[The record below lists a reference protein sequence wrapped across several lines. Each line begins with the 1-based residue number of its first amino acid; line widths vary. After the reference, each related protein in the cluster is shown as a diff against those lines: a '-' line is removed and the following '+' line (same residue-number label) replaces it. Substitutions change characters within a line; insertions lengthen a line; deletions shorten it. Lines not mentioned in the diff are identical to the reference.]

1 MSEVKVNKVSPRSGT
16 GLQLGDSGDTV
27 TIPSGATI
35 DNQGTALN
43 FGATGSASWSTTVKT
58 GDFTAV
64 AGEGYFVD
72 TSSGPVTVTLPAS
85 PTAGD
90 VVAFKDYANTFDTNV
105 LNINRNGKP
114 IGGSA
119 ENKKMG
125 TEGIAATL
133 IYVDGTKGWL
143 VTDDGLQSNVQPL
156 TYTVDFLVVAGGGGG
171 GYDRGAGGGAG
182 GYRNSYNSETSG
194 GGASSETALELNIGT
209 VYTITVGD
217 GGANQT
223 GNTARGNDG
232 VASSISGTGI
242 TTITSAGGGGGGT
255 GNTPSAVYD
264 GGDGGSGGGAIRS
277 GAAGTGTVAQG
288 FNGGGSSSTTDAGGG
303 GGAGEAGDTD
313 GSGEGGDGLSS
324 AINGATD
331 RGGGGGGHQGPSRGT
346 GGTGGG
352 GNGGADPGIPGA
364 TPGTANTG
372 GGGGGAAGTGPS
384 FIGQAGGSGVVILRM
399 ATSDYS
405 GTTSGSPTVTTS
417 GSDTIL
423 TYNASG
429 SYTA

>member
-1 MSEVKVNKVSPRSGT
+1 MSKIEVDQVDPQSGT
-16 GLQLGDSGDTV
+16 NLTLGTSGDTV
-27 TIPSGATI
+27 IIPSGVTI
-35 DNQGTALN
+35 NNQGTATN

-72 TSSGPVTVTLPAS
+72 TSSGGVTVTLPAS
-85 PTAGD
+85 PSAGA
-90 VVAFKDYANTFDTNV
+90 VVAFKDYANTFDTNA
-105 LNINRNGKP
+105 LTINRNSQP
-114 IGGSA
+114 IGGEA
-119 ENKKMG
+119 ANKRLT

-133 IYVDGTKGWL
+133 IYIDGTKGWL
-143 VTDDGLQSNVQPL
+143 VTDDGLQSNVKGL
-156 TYTVDFLVVAGGGGG
+156 TYTVDYLVVAGGGGG

-194 GGASSETALELNIGT
+194 GGGSSETALQLTVGE

-223 GNTARGNDG
+223 GNSARGNVG
-232 VASSISGTGI
+232 IASSISGTGI
-242 TTITSAGGGGGGT
+242 TTVTSAGGGGGGT
-255 GNTPSAVYD
+255 GNTPSTIYD

-277 GAAGTGTVAQG
+277 GTGGSGTANQG
-288 FNGGGSSSTTDAGGG
+288 FAGGNSSSTTDAGGG

-364 TPGTANTG
+364 TPGIANTG
-372 GGGGGAAGTGPS
+372 GGGGGAAGTGPNL
-384 FIGQAGGSGVVILRM
+384 IGQAGGSGVVILRM
-399 ATSDYS
+399 LTADYS

>member
-1 MSEVKVNKVSPRSGT
+1 MSKIEVDQVDPQSGT
-16 GLQLGDSGDTV
+16 TLTLGTSGDTV
-27 TIPSGATI
+27 NIPSGVTI
-35 DNQGTALN
+35 TNNGTATG

-64 AGEGYFVD
+64 AGEGYFVN
-72 TSSGPVTVTLPAS
+72 TSSGGVTVTLPAS

-90 VVAFKDYANTFDTNV
+90 VVAFKDYANTFDTNA
-105 LNINRNGKP
+105 LSINRNGEP

-119 ENKKMG
+119 ENKKMS

-143 VTDDGLQSNVQPL
+143 VTDDGLQSTAQSL
-156 TYTVDFLVVAGGGGG
+156 SYTVNYLVVAGGGSG
-171 GYDRGAGGGAG
+171 GYDRGGGGGAG
-182 GYRNSYNSETSG
+182 GYRNSFNSETSG
-194 GGASSETALELNIGT
+194 GGGSSETALELTTGQT
-209 VYTITVGD
+209 YTITVGD
-217 GGANQT
+217 GGANAT
-223 GNTARGNDG
+223 VNTARGNVGID
-232 VASSISGTGI
+232 SSISGSGI
-242 TTITSAGGGGGGT
+242 TTVTSAGGGGGGT
-255 GNTPSAVYD
+255 GNTPSAVFD
-264 GGDGGSGGGAIRS
+264 GGSGGSGGGAIRS
-277 GAAGTGTVAQG
+277 GAAGTGTANQG

-331 RGGGGGGHQGPSRGT
+331 RGGGGGGHQGPSRGL
-346 GGTGGG
+346 G

-364 TPGTANTG
+364 TPGIANTG

-405 GTTSGSPTVTTS
+405 GTTTGSPTESTI

-423 TYNASG
+423 TFNSSG